1 VIHSEGG
8 FYTLTAIHQYLSSSS
23 SSPASPRST
32 PPIPV
37 IVCAESGG
45 ASDWLAF
52 AFDQKEKMLA
62 KKRETATEN
71 DVLIPKNKKIKKK
84 YS

>member
-8 FYTLTAIHQYLSSSS
+8 FYTLTAIHQYLSS

-71 DVLIPKNKKIKKK
+71 YVLISKKN
-84 YS
+84 